1 MYRTDI
7 DLFENISISCQTIC
21 NMQLIYMQY
30 IYVYMYINMQYAIIC
45 NILFGYLIIQKT
57 DIFDYI

>member
-30 IYVYMYINMQYAIIC
+30 IYVYKYAICNYMQYFIW
-45 NILFGYLIIQKT
+45 L
-57 DIFDYI
+57 FDYSKN